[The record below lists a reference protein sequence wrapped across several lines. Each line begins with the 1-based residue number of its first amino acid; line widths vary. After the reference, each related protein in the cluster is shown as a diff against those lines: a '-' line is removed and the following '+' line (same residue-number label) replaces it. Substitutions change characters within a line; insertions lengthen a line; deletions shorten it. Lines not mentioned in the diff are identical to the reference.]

1 MRCRS
6 QSRFSRARTSLQ
18 SSLQSWL
25 QPWSSSP
32 SSWLRPWRGGLR
44 TCLRGGLFSS
54 IFIVVFLSGGLAPP
68 PSPALSAPAA
78 ADKAPKVEVVRR
90 EAERRVDVLV
100 DGKPFTSY
108 AWPTNLAKPV
118 LFPIRTDTGQVI
130 TRGFPVD
137 PQPDESRD
145 HPHHV
150 GLWFNYGDVA
160 GIDFW
165 GNSAGIRNEAPGP
178 RHGSIVHRSIDSARG
193 GAGRGEL
200 AVSADWLLPGGKPAL
215 REQTRFAF
223 VAGAG
228 RLAIDRVATLTATGD
243 TVPLPDNKEG
253 MLALRLAGSL
263 EHPGRKN
270 PKATGTYRS
279 SEGKIGD
286 DVWGTRA
293 RWVML
298 TGKVADAPVTVAIL
312 DHPKNP
318 GFPTYWHARGY
329 GLFAANP
336 LGQKALSKGKETLDF
351 AVQRGRPARFAY
363 RVVLLSREAS
373 ADDIEAEYKRFTG
386 ELK

>member
-6 QSRFSRARTSLQ
+6 QSRSSRSTFSRSGRRGTFASLARTATAGVVFFITAFGF
-18 SSLQSWL
+18 
-25 QPWSSSP
+25 
-32 SSWLRPWRGGLR
+32 GGLPS
-44 TCLRGGLFSS
+44 LFR
-54 IFIVVFLSGGLAPP
+54 
-68 PSPALSAPAA
+68 SAPVLTARAA
-78 ADKAPKVEVVRR
+78 AGKAPKVELVRR

-100 DGKPFTSY
+100 DGKPFTTY
-108 AWPTNLAKPV
+108 AWPENLAKPV
-118 LFPIRTDTGQVI
+118 LFPLRTDVGQVI

-137 PQPDESRD
+137 PQPDEARD

-160 GIDFW
+160 GADFW
-165 GNSAGIRNEAPGP
+165 GNSAGIRKEPAGDK
-178 RHGSIVHRSIDSARG
+178 HGSIVHRSVDSARG

-200 AVSADWLLPGGKPAL
+200 TVSADWLMPDGKPAV
-215 REQTRFAF
+215 REQTRYAFA
-223 VAGAG
+223 ASAG
-228 RLAIDRVATLTATGD
+228 RMAVDRVATLTASSA
-243 TVPLPDNKEG
+243 TVPFPDNKEG

-263 EHPGRKN
+263 EHPSRRN
-270 PKATGTYRS
+270 PKATGSYRS
-279 SEGKIGD
+279 SEGKVGD
-286 DVWGTRA
+286 EVWGTRA

-351 AVQRGRPARFAY
+351 AVERGRPARFAY
-363 RVVLLSREAS
+363 RIVLLSRDARPE
-373 ADDIEAEYKRFTG
+373 DIEAEFKRFSS